1 MSNIHQRGNK
11 NSSPLGS
18 TVLFTLRALD
28 PILQYGIF
36 AHGIGVPLLAKLG
49 LKAITDGP
57 PIQTGI
63 GFIDALQLSP
73 YRLLLLTMVTGSTIK
88 HNFWLLYTSEE
99 AMSLSFALF
108 VSVFNTVMNSSIS
121 LLATTAFG
129 NGGELSRPS
138 VIIGSTLYFV
148 GVFTEMIAEVQRKK
162 FKEDPRNKGK
172 LYTERLWS
180 ITRHINFTAY
190 TAWRGGFALVGG
202 GWLVGTGVSAFFLA
216 GFIGASIPE
225 LAGYCSKKYGGQWD
239 NYKKK
244 TPYQIIPG
252 VY

>member
-1 MSNIHQRGNK
+1 MLQRGSK
-11 NSSPLGS
+11 KSTPLG
-18 TVLFTLRALD
+18 TTILVALRTLD
-28 PILQYGIF
+28 PILQYGIL
-36 AHGIGVPLLAKLG
+36 AHGLGAPLLGKIG
-49 LKAITDGP
+49 LKSIVDGP

-88 HNFWLLYTSEE
+88 HNFWVLYTSKE
-99 AMSLSFALF
+99 AISPSIALS
-108 VSVFNTVMNSSIS
+108 VSGFNTFLNSFTT
-121 LLATTAFG
+121 LLATSALG

-162 FKEDPRNKGK
+162 FKEDPRNEGK
-172 LYTERLWS
+172 LYTEKLWS
-180 ITRHINFTAY
+180 ITRHINYTAY
-190 TAWRGGFALVGG
+190 TAWRGGYALVGG
-202 GWLVGTGVSAFFLA
+202 GWLAGAGVSAFFLTN
-216 GFIGASIPE
+216 FIGTSIPE
-225 LAGYCSKKYGGQWD
+225 LAGYCSKRYGEQWE